1 MNVWGQLCA
10 RGLGYVISRFRHT
23 EADTHE
29 ITKTV
34 KMIITK
40 KAILGHSLMEIP
52 TYLPTEDILAPTRVL
67 TPAASTTTLSN
78 QGIFDGLEGLE
89 PTAPF
94 EWSAFGFYLC
104 LVCLLALLGLCIGFL
119 PFLTVHSSTRF
130 TPGHHLLL
138 PSSHGDGND
147 NHGNGGMLQHDVNS
161 PRYHITLGIWL
172 RGIREACDIAIVSTP
187 GVLKSR
193 WSIFISGMIICHLG
207 KRAFDTVEKGDF
219 EVFTGLMWAFW
230 DVIIGLVRL
239 VQQQEDVVHQ
249 CRLHSLTLTITTVL
263 DELKN
268 RWVITLLVLG
278 MLSLTTAVVVKWRSM
293 SRGARQDMWF
303 MFLRGYRCLWTLLG
317 TCWAFIFAK
326 LINLGQ
332 WCYTQDIRGSM
343 IKVFEFDAEIA
354 KIKVKVL
361 LFLAEGLYKIHH
373 HVIESERQR
382 IIGRHKVEHEAK
394 DAQHDK
400 VNAENQIQIFRQKV
414 QIDTMNQQISGL
426 TQERNKFRAK
436 YEDAEERVRMTWL
449 QSEKHKN
456 AILYEA
462 QLQVDAANHKYER
475 VKGLC
480 RIGRHTPHQRQTPQP
495 SHGGDVAQRI
505 LNLESQLEEAT
516 KPCKGHISRI
526 TKLEGDNKDLRARLE
541 AKDKIIGAA
550 STEDHATKIAELERD
565 IVAFR
570 ARVEEKDR
578 IIDANS
584 ASCKQHTLKITRLEN
599 DNTAFQNELQARPR
613 IINAQ
618 PTFPEW
624 LNSPI
629 DVQQIPKEVGDAVY
643 QYLLDTGWQEVL
655 DNNTKMRAGGLK
667 LEKLCKEQEAKIEEI
682 QSSSS
687 MQHNDSKEIK
697 DLQSRL
703 DGCAEELKHFE
714 STCEDRK
721 KQITRL
727 ETEVRQVE
735 GRLEH
740 TQNALS
746 TALAAKHGL
755 TKELEELKKPVA
767 STPPSEWAART
778 AFMATF
784 PNGTKRQKFEGL
796 KKELRCLVTSLQ
808 LQHNIADVTLSD
820 LEQICDYPLN
830 ATQIAAARKEGPN
843 RFDYDSHQLA
853 KVLEFWS
860 RQRFGKSAVLGVR
873 TKEIKRDGYYYQ
885 ILGSDVAEMVV
896 WVERLVP
903 TTEMQI
909 PGISAFGLSP
919 AGNTSGG
926 GAATT
931 S

>member
-23 EADTHE
+23 EADTR
-29 ITKTV
+29 ITE
-34 KMIITK
+34 
-40 KAILGHSLMEIP
+40 KAIFGHNLTQIAS
-52 TYLPTEDILAPTRVL
+52 YVPTEDILAPTRVL
-67 TPAASTTTLSN
+67 IPAASTTTLSN
-78 QGIFDGLEGLE
+78 QGFFDGLDGVE
-89 PTAPF
+89 PMAPY
-94 EWSAFGFYLC
+94 EWSFFGFPLC

-119 PFLTVHSSTRF
+119 RFPTVHPSTRSA
-130 TPGHHLLL
+130 PRHHRLL
-138 PSSHGDGND
+138 PSFHGDGNV
-147 NHGNGGMLQHDVNS
+147 NHGNGGMLEHDVNS
-161 PRYHITLGIWL
+161 PSYHITLGPWL
-172 RGIREACDIAIVSTP
+172 LGIREACNLAIVATL

-193 WSIFISGMIICHLG
+193 SFIFISGMMLCHLG
-207 KRAFDTVEKGDF
+207 KRAYDTVQNGDVEIF
-219 EVFTGLMWAFW
+219 AGLTWAICDVITGLF
-230 DVIIGLVRL
+230 RL
-239 VQQQEDVVHQ
+239 VQQHEDVVQ
-249 CRLHSLTLTITTVL
+249 QWLHPLKMTIAIAL

-268 RWVITLLVLG
+268 RWLLTLLVL
-278 MLSLTTAVVVKWRSM
+278 
-293 SRGARQDMWF
+293 
-303 MFLRGYRCLWTLLG
+303 
-317 TCWAFIFAK
+317 
-326 LINLGQ
+326 
-332 WCYTQDIRGSM
+332 DIRGFM
-343 IKVFEFDAEIA
+343 IKVFEFDAGVA

-373 HVIESERQR
+373 HVIESKRQK
-382 IIGRHKVEHEAK
+382 IIDRHKVEDEAK
-394 DAQHDK
+394 DAQHDN
-400 VNAENQIQIFRQKV
+400 VSAENQIQLFRQKV

-436 YEDAEERVRMTWL
+436 YEDAEERARMTWL

-456 AILYEA
+456 AILCEA
-462 QLQVDAANHKYER
+462 QSQVDAANHKYER

-480 RIGRHTPHQRQTPQP
+480 RTGRQTPQQRQTPQS

-505 LNLESQLEEAT
+505 MDLESQLAEAT
-516 KPCKGHISRI
+516 KPCKGHTSRI

-550 STEDHATKIAELERD
+550 SSEDHATKIAELERD

-584 ASCKQHTLKITRLEN
+584 ASCKQHTSRITRLES
-599 DNTAFQNELQARPR
+599 DNTALGNELQARPR
-613 IINAQ
+613 IIDAQ
-618 PTFPEW
+618 STFPEW
-624 LNSPI
+624 LKSPI
-629 DVQQIPKEVGDAVY
+629 DVQQIPKEVRDAVY
-643 QYLLDTGWQEVL
+643 QYLLDTEWQEIL
-655 DNNTKMRAGGLK
+655 NNDAKMREGGQK
-667 LEKLCKEQEAKIEEI
+667 LEKLCKKQEEKIEEL

-697 DLQSRL
+697 DLQSRF
-703 DGCAEELKHFE
+703 DACVEELKHFE

-721 KQITRL
+721 KQIISL
-727 ETEVRQVE
+727 ETGVKQIE

-740 TQNALS
+740 TQTALS
-746 TALAAKHGL
+746 TALAAKHNL
-755 TKELEELKKPVA
+755 TKELEELKKPAA

-808 LQHNIADVTLSD
+808 LQHNITDVTLSD
-820 LEQICDYPLN
+820 LEHICDYPLN

-843 RFDYDSHQLA
+843 KFDYDSHQLV

-885 ILGSDVAEMVV
+885 ILGNDDAEMVV

-909 PGISAFGLSP
+909 PGMSAFGLSP

-926 GAATT
+926 VAAT
-931 S
+931 